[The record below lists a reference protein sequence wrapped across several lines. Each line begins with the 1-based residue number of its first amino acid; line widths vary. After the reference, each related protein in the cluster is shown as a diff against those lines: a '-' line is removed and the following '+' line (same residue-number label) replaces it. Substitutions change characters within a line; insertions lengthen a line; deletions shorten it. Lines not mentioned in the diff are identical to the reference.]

1 MGRALT
7 STSFSSL
14 SVNVPK
20 GSAASVSALLRE
32 RWDKLLG
39 TKAPMR
45 RKRELISYI
54 SFNN

>member
-45 RKRELISYI
+45 KRELISLY
-54 SFNN
+54 

>member
-32 RWDKLLG
+32 RWDKLLE
-39 TKAPMR
+39 TEAPMR
-45 RKRELISYI
+45 RERELISLY
-54 SFNN
+54 